1 MCLTHTEGKFT
12 LTVKAEVSERE
23 EMRVDPAVRPTLAA
37 LCISLPLRS
46 ALPGLFYFLC
56 RRGIRTN
63 SLKFISVQLQNSLRT
78 VTWKSM
84 LTVSVLQTLFWAGR
98 QRLRSKVGSSFPGLQ
113 PRGLSGTSGR
123 NRPTQMSRAK
133 ASSHR
138 ESGH

>member
-63 SLKFISVQLQNSLRT
+63 SLKFISVQLQNGLRT

-84 LTVSVLQTLFWAGR
+84 LTVYAADFVLCRQTEAEVKGREQFYRLAGR
-98 QRLRSKVGSSFPGLQ
+98 RIVGNLRSKS
-113 PRGLSGTSGR
+113 
-123 NRPTQMSRAK
+123 QMSRAK
-133 ASSHR
+133 ASSHQ
-138 ESGH
+138 ESSH